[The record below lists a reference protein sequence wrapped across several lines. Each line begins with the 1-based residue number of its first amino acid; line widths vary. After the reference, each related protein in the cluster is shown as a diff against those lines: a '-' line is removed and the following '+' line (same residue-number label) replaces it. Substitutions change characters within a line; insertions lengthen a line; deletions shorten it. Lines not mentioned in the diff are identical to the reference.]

1 MFRHQSPHLYERI
14 TSMTISKRT
23 HEITQIAAHAAIDKI
38 AVDVVALDLSDQ
50 LVLSEVFL
58 IVTGQNE
65 AQVDSIADE
74 VERKLAAAGDKPIR
88 REHGAEW
95 ILLDYSDLVVHVQSA
110 ELRKYYML
118 DRLWNDCPTIELEA
132 VKEAALNGR

>member
-1 MFRHQSPHLYERI
+1 
-14 TSMTISKRT
+14 MTISKRT
-23 HEITQIAAHAAIDKI
+23 HEITQIAAHAAFDKI

-65 AQVDSIADE
+65 AQVDAIADE

-132 VKEAALNGR
+132 VKEAAVNGR

>member
-1 MFRHQSPHLYERI
+1 
-14 TSMTISKRT
+14 MTISKRT
-23 HEITQIAAHAAIDKI
+23 HEITHISAHAAIDKI

-65 AQVDSIADE
+65 AQVDAIADE

-132 VKEAALNGR
+132 VKEAAVNGR